1 MASSKVMASRSPP
14 NPDHPSPS
22 PFNILHPDQTRGFAA
37 SMNIDD
43 MLTNIYSNPESF
55 AGFLLRDDAAGEPA
69 MTLEDFL
76 AKAGA
81 VTEEDVR
88 LPPTGGF
95 GVETTMLSAATATR
109 VPVVCVQ
116 NGVAS
121 GGLGVDFANGVVA
134 VGGGC
139 GRGKRRPAVEE
150 VPIDK
155 ATQQKQRRM
164 IKNRESAARSRERKQ
179 AYTLELESLV
189 THLEEENTRLLE
201 EEAELNKKRYKQLM
215 ENLIPV
221 VEKRRPPRALRKI
234 HSMEW

>member
-1 MASSKVMASRSPP
+1 MASSKVMASRSQP
-14 NPDHPSPS
+14 NPDHPRQPS
-22 PFNILHPDQTRGFAA
+22 PILHTGALGG
-37 SMNIDD
+37 SINIDD
-43 MLTNIYSNPESF
+43 MLRNIYSVPDSF
-55 AGFLLRDDAAGEPA
+55 ALDNGFMAPEPPA

-88 LPPTGGF
+88 LPPPTGGF
-95 GVETTMLSAATATR
+95 GVGTALLTAATG
-109 VPVVCVQ
+109 VPVQ
-116 NGVAS
+116 NGVAT
-121 GGLGVDFANGVVA
+121 GEFGVNGVVPVA
-134 VGGGC
+134 GGS
-139 GRGKRRPAVEE
+139 GRGKRRAAVEE
-150 VPIDK
+150 VPLDK

-189 THLEEENTRLLE
+189 TQLEEENARLLE
-201 EEAELNKKRYKQLM
+201 EEAELNKKRHKQLM

-221 VEKRRPPRALRKI
+221 VEKRTPPRTLRRI

>member
-14 NPDHPSPS
+14 NPDHPRQPSSPS
-22 PFNILHPDQTRGFAA
+22 PFVLHPDQTPGFGA

-43 MLTNIYSNPESF
+43 MLTNIYSHPDSF
-55 AGFLLRDDAAGEPA
+55 ALHNGFMLPHAAGGEPS

-88 LPPTGGF
+88 LPQT
-95 GVETTMLSAATATR
+95 
-109 VPVVCVQ
+109 

-121 GGLGVDFANGVVA
+121 GRFGVCFANGVVA
-134 VGGGC
+134 VGGGA

-150 VPIDK
+150 VPLDK

-179 AYTLELESLV
+179 
-189 THLEEENTRLLE
+189 
-201 EEAELNKKRYKQLM
+201 
-215 ENLIPV
+215 
-221 VEKRRPPRALRKI
+221 
-234 HSMEW
+234 